1 MLSVSEEDDRE
12 STPSLAKISASEFKV
27 EADLLALKSIDIK
40 EERCLH
46 YGFVDLNE
54 TNADDSDCQDP
65 HKPCEA
71 VDAVGED
78 DLVDSLLDS
87 MLVGIE
93 RFTRLAS
100 EPCNRRL
107 QSIDKSDVGLIARS
121 SSLPCNF
128 TVLDPTRR
136 PATTSRTKRNP
147 PPSLSLIHI

>member
-27 EADLLALKSIDIK
+27 EANLLALKSIDIK

-54 TNADDSDCQDP
+54 TTADNLDAQDP

-78 DLVDSLLDS
+78 DLVDLLLDS

-93 RFTRLAS
+93 RLAS
-100 EPCNRRL
+100 DPCNRRL
-107 QSIDKSDVGLIARS
+107 QSIDTNDVGLIAR
-121 SSLPCNF
+121 
-128 TVLDPTRR
+128 R
-136 PATTSRTKRNP
+136 PFQ
-147 PPSLSLIHI
+147 LIAMQFHSA